1 VWGFGDG
8 VVEGGIWRASA
19 WSNLSCDF
27 IFSQEFMN
35 IEPSCV
41 ESFRLGIVN
50 SLGSVYRVFSSL
62 LMPLK
67 QQSRLTVR
75 AQS

>member
-1 VWGFGDG
+1 M
-8 VVEGGIWRASA
+8 EGGIWRASA
-19 WSNLSCDF
+19 WSDLSCDF

-50 SLGSVYRVFSSL
+50 SLGSVYRIFSSL

>member
-1 VWGFGDG
+1 
-8 VVEGGIWRASA
+8 
-19 WSNLSCDF
+19 
-27 IFSQEFMN
+27 MN

-50 SLGSVYRVFSSL
+50 SLGSVYRIFSSL